1 MLDDGHDALLVMEQ
15 DTVLF
20 LAEVQQLSTSPG
32 ASYDSFVSSP
42 GLKR

>member
-1 MLDDGHDALLVMEQ
+1 MLEDVHDALLVREQ

-20 LAEVQQLSTSPG
+20 RLRCSSRSTSPG